1 MKDNYIAAPEP
12 DVRSTDR
19 EWDRGSQVQ
28 QTLQRREE
36 TTHRGDHEETQVS
49 NEGRQ
54 VRGHLKTQMF
64 IVGFLVFS
72 ILSVSLLMIN
82 DLRIRDFTFLKVPH
96 I

>member
-36 TTHRGDHEETQVS
+36 TTYRGDHEETQVS
-49 NEGRQ
+49 TEGR
-54 VRGHLKTQMF
+54 GHFKTQMF
-64 IVGFLVFS
+64 IVGFLVFFFQ
-72 ILSVSLLMIN
+72 SVY
-82 DLRIRDFTFLKVPH
+82 
-96 I
+96 

>member
-54 VRGHLKTQMF
+54 VRRHLKTQMF
-64 IVGFLVFS
+64 KMFHVLGIEIKKFKDFHP
-72 ILSVSLLMIN
+72 LLYIH
-82 DLRIRDFTFLKVPH
+82 LPGW
-96 I
+96 